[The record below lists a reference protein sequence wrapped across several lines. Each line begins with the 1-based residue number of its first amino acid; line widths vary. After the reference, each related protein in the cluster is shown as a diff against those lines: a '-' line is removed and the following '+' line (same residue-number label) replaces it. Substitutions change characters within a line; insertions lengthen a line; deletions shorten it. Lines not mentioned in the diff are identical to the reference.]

1 MSKITKFCW
10 ILVSMVLATGVSRGF
25 AQELDTPAKHAL
37 LMDFETG
44 AVLFEK
50 DAELPM
56 PPASMSKL
64 MTLTLLFE
72 QLKDGRVSLDDKFP
86 VSEYAWRTGGAGT
99 DGSTMFAEL
108 GSSIRVE
115 DLIQGIIV
123 QSGNDA
129 CIIVAEALAGTED
142 AFAQAMTKRAKELGL
157 NNSHFKNSTGL
168 PDSEQYMSAR
178 DLAVLARHIIKDLPE
193 YYHYF
198 GETEYTW
205 NGIKQHNR
213 NPLIY
218 FNMGADGLKTG
229 HTLASGYGM
238 VGSAIRDG
246 HRLIVVT
253 NGLTS
258 DKQRAEEN
266 RRLLEVGFREFKMYD
281 LLAAG
286 AKVDDAEVWGGEA
299 AHVALV
305 VKDPVRVML
314 PRSARP
320 GLKVA
325 VRYNG
330 PIPAPVAAGQEI
342 GTLDVTAPG
351 AVPISVPV
359 YAGARVDRVGPLGQI
374 GNAVV
379 HLLQGHATSPEN
391 AGAQAAATQ

>member
-1 MSKITKFCW
+1 
-10 ILVSMVLATGVSRGF
+10 MVLATGVSRGF

>member
-1 MSKITKFCW
+1 MSQIVKFCSVLLS
-10 ILVSMVLATGVSRGF
+10 LVFVVAGANAR
-25 AQELDTPAKHAL
+25 AQDIETPAKHAL

-72 QLKDGRVSLDDKFP
+72 QLKDGRVKLDDKFP
-86 VSEYAWRTGGAGT
+86 VSEHAWRTGGAGT

-142 AFAQAMTKRAKELGL
+142 AFAEAMTKRAKELGL

-168 PDSEQYMSAR
+168 PDPEQYMSAR
-178 DLAVLARHIIKDLPE
+178 DLAMLARHIIKDLPE

-198 GETEYTW
+198 GETEFTW

-218 FNMGADGLKTG
+218 FNIGADGLKTG
-229 HTLASGYGM
+229 HTQASGYGM
-238 VGSAIRDG
+238 VGSAIRGDQ
-246 HRLIVVT
+246 RLIVVT
-253 NGLTS
+253 NGLES

-266 RRLLEVGFREFKMYD
+266 RRLLELGFREFKAYD

-286 AKVDDAEVWGGEA
+286 AQVDEADVWGGAA
-299 AHVALV
+299 AHVPLV

-314 PRSARP
+314 LRSARP
-320 GLKVA
+320 GLKVS
-325 VRYNG
+325 VRYDG
-330 PIPAPVAAGQEI
+330 PIQAPIAAGQEI
-342 GTLDVTAPG
+342 GTLNVSAPG
-351 AVPISVPV
+351 AAPLAVPV
-359 YAGARVDRVGPLGQI
+359 YAGASVDRIGPIGQI
-374 GNAVV
+374 GNAIV
-379 HLLQGHATSPEN
+379 HLLQGRATAPEN
-391 AGAQAAATQ
+391 VGARAQAQ

>member
-1 MSKITKFCW
+1 MSKILKFGFV
-10 ILVSMVLATGVSRGF
+10 LVSMLVATGVSRGF
-25 AQELDTPAKHAL
+25 AQELETPAQHAL
-37 LMDFETG
+37 LMDFDTG
-44 AVLFEK
+44 AILFEK

-72 QLKDGRVSLDDKFP
+72 ELKDGRVSLDDKFP
-86 VSEYAWRTGGAGT
+86 VSEHAWRTGGAGT

-129 CIIVAEALAGTED
+129 CIVVAEALAGSED
-142 AFAQAMTKRAKELGL
+142 AFAQQMTKRAKALGL
-157 NNSHFKNSTGL
+157 NNSHFENSTGL
-168 PDSEQYMSAR
+168 PDPEQYMSAH
-178 DLAVLARHIIKDLPE
+178 DLATLARHIIKDLPE

-198 GETEYTW
+198 GETEFTW

-213 NPLIY
+213 NPLLYLGI
-218 FNMGADGLKTG
+218 GADGLKTG
-229 HTLASGYGM
+229 HTEASGYGM
-238 VGSAIRDG
+238 VGSAIRNG
-246 HRLIVVT
+246 QRLIVVT

-266 RRLLEVGFREFKMYD
+266 RRLLEIGFREFKSYD

-286 AKVDDAEVWGGEA
+286 AKVDDAEVWGGDA
-299 AHVALV
+299 ARVPLV
-305 VKDPVRVML
+305 VKDPVKVML
-314 PRSARP
+314 LRSSRP
-320 GLKVA
+320 GLKVT

-330 PIPAPVAAGQEI
+330 PIPAPITKGQEI
-342 GTLDVTAPG
+342 GTLNVSAPG
-351 AVPISVPV
+351 AVAINVPV
-359 YAGARVDRVGPLGQI
+359 YAGAAVDRVGPLGQI

-379 HLLQGHATSPEN
+379 HLLQGRATAPEK
-391 AGAQAAATQ
+391 AGAQAAAQ